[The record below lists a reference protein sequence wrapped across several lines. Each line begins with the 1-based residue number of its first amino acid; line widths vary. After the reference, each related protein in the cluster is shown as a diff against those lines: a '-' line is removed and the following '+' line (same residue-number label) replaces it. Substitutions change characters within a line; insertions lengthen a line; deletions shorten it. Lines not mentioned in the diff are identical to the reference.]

1 MDLKEIFKNLCYYDK
16 RNPDYFEGYYSE
28 KPNPC
33 YCTNCLHGVDK
44 LANELLDLRAEIIKT
59 KTQNEKLRKLS
70 NKPFKRKKKARYTKA
85 RKVKYTDTTIEEGT

>member
-33 YCTNCLHGVDK
+33 YCTNCLHG
-44 LANELLDLRAEIIKT
+44 
-59 KTQNEKLRKLS
+59 
-70 NKPFKRKKKARYTKA
+70 TKA